1 MVNALIIDYQ
11 SKTLSFLEQ
20 QLRKYCPNV
29 LINARPS
36 SKDQTC
42 SILQNRKD
50 QLLFVESPLLD
61 STSFP
66 ELCQEKGS
74 TEKMI
79 FVSDQEKHAVTAFR
93 KRACGYLMQPIVP
106 DELIAVVEY
115 AETRLREKS
124 ERLKHQEMLDQLLLQ
139 NIADHPI
146 GIPTMEGF
154 EFISVK
160 DIIRCEGYQKCTR
173 VITDQKTNIVSSYN
187 IGEFRKLLESYGFF
201 APHKSHLINLKKVRR
216 YNKEGTITMLDNSFV
231 PVSRRRKNEFL
242 MSLPHL

>member
-1 MVNALIIDYQ
+1 MINALIIDYQ
-11 SKTLSFLEQ
+11 SNTLGFLEQ
-20 QLRKYCPNV
+20 QLRKYCPQV
-29 LINARPS
+29 AINARPS
-36 SKDQTC
+36 SKEQTC
-42 SILQNRKD
+42 ALIQDRK
-50 QLLFVESPLLD
+50 QRLLFVESPLLD
-61 STSFP
+61 STSFS
-66 ELCQEKGS
+66 ELCQQEE
-74 TEKMI
+74 TAEKMV

-93 KRACGYLMQPIVP
+93 RRACGYLMQPVIP
-106 DELIAVVEY
+106 EELIAVVEY
-115 AETRLREKS
+115 AETRLREKN
-124 ERLKHQEMLDQLLLQ
+124 ERLNHQKMLDQLLLQ

-160 DIIRCEGYQKCTR
+160 EIIRCEGYQKCTR
-173 VITDQKTNIVSSYN
+173 VITDKKTNIVSSYN

-231 PVSRRRKNEFL
+231 PVSRRRKQEFL

>member
-1 MVNALIIDYQ
+1 MINALIIDYQ
-11 SKTLSFLEQ
+11 SNTLDFLMQ
-20 QLRKYCPNV
+20 QLRKYCPQV
-29 LINARPS
+29 AINARPS
-36 SKDQTC
+36 SKEQTC
-42 SILQNRKD
+42 ALLQDRKHR
-50 QLLFVESPLLD
+50 LLFVESPLLD
-61 STSFP
+61 STSFS
-66 ELCQEKGS
+66 ELCQQEEAV
-74 TEKMI
+74 EKMI

-93 KRACGYLMQPIVP
+93 RRACGYLLQPVVP
-106 DELIAVVEY
+106 EELMSVVEY
-115 AETRLREKS
+115 AETRLREKN
-124 ERLKHQEMLDQLLLQ
+124 ERLKNRKMLDQLLLQ

-160 DIIRCEGYQKCTR
+160 EIIRCEGYQKCTR

-231 PVSRRRKNEFL
+231 PVSRRRKQEFL